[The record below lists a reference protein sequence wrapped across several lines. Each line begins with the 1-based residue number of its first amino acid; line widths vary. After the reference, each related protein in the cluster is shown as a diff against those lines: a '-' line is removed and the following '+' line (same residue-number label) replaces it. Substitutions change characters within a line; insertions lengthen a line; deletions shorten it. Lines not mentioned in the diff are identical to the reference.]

1 MKRLDCI
8 EYLEGGTEEADTLLH
23 YEKTG
28 HGFLRKLKFLM
39 VNKNSNII
47 TI

>member
-1 MKRLDCI
+1 MKHLDSI
-8 EYLEGGTEEADTLLH
+8 EYLEGGTEETDILLH
-23 YEKTG
+23 YEKKLDMD
-28 HGFLRKLKFLM
+28 FLGNKFLM